1 MADTTIPDL
10 EPTPPLRDWSQRF
23 AALAPAILLAE
34 TPVAQAVVRPTGPA
48 ASARLELPGVCRMRS
63 TGPETTLWLGP
74 DEFLVY
80 TAGVAPHALTATVGD
95 RAGDSA
101 YVADMSGQ
109 RTRLVLG
116 GPHAETILAHGCALD
131 LSPNGFGDD
140 DVVQTQ
146 LAQAGVIM
154 HRVPGG
160 FAIFVRSSFAD
171 YLAGWLVDA
180 ATEYV
185 ATTP

>member
-1 MADTTIPDL
+1 MADITIPDL
-10 EPTPPLRDWSQRF
+10 EPIGPLRDWSDRF

-34 TPVAQAVVRPTGPA
+34 TPVAQTVVRPTGPEA
-48 ASARLELPGVCRMRS
+48 GKRLELPGVCQTAH
-63 TGPETTLWLGP
+63 TGQETALWLGP
-74 DEFLVY
+74 DEFLCY
-80 TAGVAPHALTATVGD
+80 AADVAPHVLAATIGD
-95 RAGDSA
+95 RARDSA
-101 YVADMSGQ
+101 YVADVSGQ

-116 GPHAETILAHGCALD
+116 GPHAETILAHGCAID
-131 LSPNGFGDD
+131 LSPNAFGPD
-140 DVVQTQ
+140 DVIQTQ

-154 HRVPGG
+154 HRVPDG